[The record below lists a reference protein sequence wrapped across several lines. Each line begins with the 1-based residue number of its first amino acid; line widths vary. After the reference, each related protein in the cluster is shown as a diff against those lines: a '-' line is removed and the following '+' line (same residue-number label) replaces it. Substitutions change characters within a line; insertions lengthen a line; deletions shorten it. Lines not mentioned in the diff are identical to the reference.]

1 MLNSNPL
8 AISAL
13 LGALILAGC
22 GSTPRPLPASVGSA
36 GNANDV
42 INADLMRRTKALE
55 QKEVELAEQQLKLQ
69 QRNKQL
75 AAREAQFKEATR
87 QSAAPHSQPQVMSAS
102 PAGASGDLLPPNARP
117 GECYARVYSPPM
129 YKVVPER
136 VLKAAETSRVEIVPA
151 SYTKASEQ
159 VLVRPETKK
168 IEVIPAQYETVTVRV
183 MISPATKKLVPVP
196 AVYAKQS
203 ERVMIKAGYT
213 TWKKGTGPIQKVD
226 ESTGE
231 IMCLVEVPPEYKT
244 VTKTVQVSPPGVR
257 EVEVPAQYRTVK
269 KQVLATPATTRE
281 TIIPAVYKTV
291 AVSKLTEPSR
301 EVVTP
306 VAAVYETVERREM
319 IKAGA
324 LEWRS
329 ILCDTNMTRD
339 RIKQIQQA
347 LVDAG
352 YNPGPIDGSVRERT
366 MAAVNA
372 YQRAKGLPVD
382 RYLNIET
389 VKSLGVLPN

>member
-36 GNANDV
+36 GNANDG

-168 IEVIPAQYETVTVRV
+168 IEVIPAQYETVTERV

-319 IKAGA
+319 IKAGV

>member
-36 GNANDV
+36 GNANDG

-75 AAREAQFKEATR
+75 AAREAQFKEAAR
-87 QSAAPHSQPQVMSAS
+87 QSAAPLSQPQVMSAT

-168 IEVIPAQYETVTVRV
+168 IEVIPAQYETVTERV

-306 VAAVYETVERREM
+306 IAAVYETVERREM
-319 IKAGA
+319 IKAGV

-347 LVDAG
+347 LADAG